1 MLPLPAT
8 MASGPPTLSRVVRQS
23 QGLRKMDFDH
33 FFPVASKVLS
43 IYELIGG
50 GMERWMGKGR
60 ERGGSDKE
68 MGKIISAVRSPIAL
82 NFNVLLIFVC
92 ACVYMRACAHLSVCM
107 HAHVYACHSVHVEA
121 GEQFVGAVS
130 LF

>member
-8 MASGPPTLSRVVRQS
+8 MASGLPTLSRVVRQS

-68 MGKIISAVRSPIAL
+68 RGKIISAVCSPIAL